1 VPDQRGQFLR
11 AALGFAGLPR
21 PSYDRS
27 LGHCGPGSTRG
38 LASAASRS
46 AWRARAT
53 TTTHPL
59 RRARLA
65 RDVLHDRDGALTR
78 ERDGHRVGA
87 HALARDATGGVAG
100 IEIVAVGIAA
110 EETESDGESV
120 EVDW

>member
-1 VPDQRGQFLR
+1 MTALSGTADLARLVGWHRPHRGRHGAPGLR
-11 AALGFAGLPR
+11 
-21 PSYDRS
+21 S
-27 LGHCGPGSTRG
+27 
-38 LASAASRS
+38 
-46 AWRARAT
+46 
-53 TTTHPL
+53 TTHPL